1 MESRKILGNY
11 LKEITFFHKV
21 NPILKILVF
30 SVVSLFVI
38 FIPKLEILV
47 LSSALLLLFIGIAKI
62 KLKKFIASIAPLL
75 VLLIWVLLIQLVF
88 THGGRVLF
96 ELKFIKIYDLAIENS
111 LIALFR
117 FFILIGMASLLILTT
132 TAIQITH
139 GLEDIMFPLKLV
151 GVPIQE
157 VALVL
162 SIALRFIPTFF
173 EESERIKNA
182 QASKG
187 WDIEELGKIEKIKFY
202 GHILIPLF
210 NSAISRSEELANAME
225 IKGYSIK
232 SMKTRFREYGFG
244 KEDIIFMLVSI
255 TYIFFIIK

>member
-1 MESRKILGNY
+1 MESKKILGTY

-21 NPILKILVF
+21 NPILKILIF
-30 SVVSLFVI
+30 SIISLVVI
-38 FIPKLEILV
+38 FIPKVKILAISSGLLV
-47 LSSALLLLFIGIAKI
+47 FFIILSKI
-62 KLKKFIASIAPLL
+62 KLKKFIGSISPLL
-75 VLLIWVLLIQLVF
+75 TIFGWILLIQVIF
-88 THGGRVLF
+88 THGGNVLY
-96 ELKFIKIYDLAIENS
+96 EMKFIKIYDLALENS

-117 FFILIGMASLLILTT
+117 FFILVGIASLMILTT
-132 TAIQITH
+132 RAIQITH
-139 GLEDIMFPLKLV
+139 GIEDILFPLKLV
-151 GVPIQE
+151 GVPIHE

-232 SMKTRFREYGFG
+232 SVKTRFREYAFG
-244 KEDIIFMLVSI
+244 KEDIIFTLASI
-255 TYIFFIIK
+255 AYIFFILK